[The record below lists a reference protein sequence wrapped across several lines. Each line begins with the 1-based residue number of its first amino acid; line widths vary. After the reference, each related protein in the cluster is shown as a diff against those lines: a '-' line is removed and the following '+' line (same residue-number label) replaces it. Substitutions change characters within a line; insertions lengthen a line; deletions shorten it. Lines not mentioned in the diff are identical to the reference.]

1 MIVLSDD
8 DDKDEQDDD
17 QIFLDV
23 PVVNPDKKKK
33 TSQNDGSADLSYLL
47 EEKDN
52 DAMLNMPVSL
62 AFLPFLIIMFDR
74 LKTIIIFF

>member
-47 EEKDN
+47 EEKDS
-52 DAMLNMPVSL
+52 DAMLNMLVSL